1 MPTLDDFNDEPADQA
16 VQALRA
22 CNAAPRFAAEI
33 VAGRPYRD
41 VETLV
46 GRAEEVARALPWAD
60 VAIALA
66 AHPRIGDRV
75 DGSSAEAESSRR
87 EQSSMGDAD
96 AATRDALLEGN
107 RAYEERFDHVFLIRA
122 SGRSPEEMLAELRRR
137 LDNDEDAERAEVT
150 AQLAQITGLR
160 VRAMVS
166 DTTATGERAS
176 QRHARSR
183 QGVSIAASA
192 SQRGAERPRRRPTT
206 SSPEGSQ

>member
-1 MPTLDDFNDEPADQA
+1 MHVCHRSPFLPLGELASSLTVADLDDFNDGPADQA
-16 VQALRA
+16 VQALRS

-41 VETLV
+41 VVTLV
-46 GRAEEVARALPWAD
+46 ERAEEVTRALPWED

-75 DGSSAEAESSRR
+75 DGSTAEAESSRR
-87 EQSSMGDAD
+87 EQSSMDDAD

-137 LDNDEDAERAEVT
+137 LDNDEETERTEVT
-150 AQLAQITGLR
+150 EQLAQITGLR
-160 VRAMVS
+160 VKGLVS
-166 DTTATGERAS
+166 
-176 QRHARSR
+176 
-183 QGVSIAASA
+183 
-192 SQRGAERPRRRPTT
+192 
-206 SSPEGSQ
+206 

>member
-1 MPTLDDFNDEPADQA
+1 VAALDDFNDEPADRA

-22 CNAAPRFAAEI
+22 CNAAPRFAAEL
-33 VAGRPYRD
+33 VAGRPFRD

-46 GRAEEVARALPWAD
+46 ARAEEVTRALPWDD

-75 DGSSAEAESSRR
+75 EGSSAEAESSRR
-87 EQSSMGDAD
+87 EQGSMDDAD

-122 SGRSPEEMLAELRRR
+122 SRRSPEEMLAELRRR

-150 AQLAQITGLR
+150 EQLAQITAIR
-160 VRAMVS
+160 VRELVS
-166 DTTATGERAS
+166 
-176 QRHARSR
+176 
-183 QGVSIAASA
+183 
-192 SQRGAERPRRRPTT
+192 
-206 SSPEGSQ
+206 